1 MNEQQTNKNKKYD
14 LTEEETKFPRMN
26 ANGHECREDII
37 FREEVYQIVG
47 AAMEV
52 SKILGRGFLEPVYQE
67 ALEIE
72 FKNKQIPYE
81 AQKKL
86 LIKYG
91 NVVLKK
97 EYIADFLCFEK
108 IIVEIKALNKITSIE
123 ESKLLNYLK
132 ASDLQLGLIINFCN
146 SKLEWKRLIYEKF
159 A

>member
-1 MNEQQTNKNKKYD
+1 MNEQLQTNKKHN
-14 LTEEETKFPRMN
+14 LTEEEMSLPRIN
-26 ANGHECREDII
+26 ANEHECKKDII
-37 FREEVYQIVG
+37 FQEEVYQIVG

-91 NVVLKK
+91 NIVLKK
-97 EYIADFLCFEK
+97 EYIADFFCFEK
-108 IIVEIKALNKITSIE
+108 IIVEIKALNKITSTE
-123 ESKLLNYLK
+123 ESQLLNYLK
-132 ASDLQLGLIINFCN
+132 ASNLQLGLIINFGN